1 VKLLPNEADVHKLI
15 QMTTILQTLDKLS
28 PGDTRVRAGAA
39 INNAITVISVL
50 LENMAHEY
58 SSNGAIPDATQAPLS
73 THTNAPPVDQ
83 QRMAQAT
90 ATFNR
95 QSHSGR
101 HSSATSDAH

>member
-1 VKLLPNEADVHKLI
+1 
-15 QMTTILQTLDKLS
+15 MTTVLQTLDTLN

-73 THTNAPPVDQ
+73 TRTDAPPVDQ
-83 QRMAQAT
+83 QRMAQLHSIDKAIPDAT
-90 ATFNR
+90 QAPLPTRTDAPQRLGNR
-95 QSHSGR
+95 W
-101 HSSATSDAH
+101 